1 MRVEDR
7 MTRDVVAV
15 APGATLKEVADL
27 LIEHGIS
34 GVPVCSDGRVLGVV
48 SESDILWKELRSLP
62 DTDGVVVRLFERAYR
77 DDRRRDA
84 LTAGQAMTS
93 PPVTVQPEASVARA
107 ARLMIEH
114 GVNRLPVVS
123 SGRLVGILTRSD
135 VVRAFRRS
143 DEEIEREIRADVLRD
158 ALCVDPQ
165 SVSLAVAGGEVAIA
179 GEVENRSTA
188 GSIERRI
195 RRVPGVASV
204 RSDLRWQI
212 DDRARRTAAAA
223 VSLPRKV

>member
-15 APGATLKEVADL
+15 APGTTLKEVADL

-34 GVPVCSDGRVLGVV
+34 GVRVCSDGRVLGVV

-62 DTDGVVVRLFERAYR
+62 DTDGVVVRLFDRAYG
-77 DDRRRDA
+77 DDRRTAA
-84 LTAGQAMTS
+84 LTATQAMTS
-93 PPVTVQPEASVARA
+93 PAVTVEPQATVARA

-114 GVNRLPVVS
+114 GVNRLPVES
-123 SGRLVGILTRSD
+123 GGRLVGILTRPD

-143 DEEIEREIRADVLRD
+143 DEEIEGEIRADVLLD
-158 ALCVDPQ
+158 ALCFDPDAL
-165 SVSLAVAGGEVAIA
+165 SLEVAGGEVVIA
-179 GEVENRSTA
+179 GEVEKRSTA

-195 RRVPGVASV
+195 RRVPGVASM
-204 RSDLRWQI
+204 RSELRWQI